1 LEAIM
6 ASALTRR
13 DFLAHTAT
21 VATAMALP
29 RWTMAAQTRMFIS
42 LNGAVAPRVGPWPEV
57 ARLASR
63 IGYGGLDW
71 SFGPTKAA
79 GAEATKAL
87 FTELKLKPT
96 IVNLPVQQPFGGD
109 EASFKEKLAPLDE
122 DAAFAQ
128 AIGCD
133 RMMLVLSATSPLPKG
148 EQRKLVRDRLAAIA
162 EVLQKHNIR
171 LGMEFLG
178 PLYMHAPAPPP
189 PPAPPAPSAASAA
202 PPTPSA
208 PAAGE
213 QGRAGRGG
221 RQGGGR
227 GPAGPRIPFIYTLP
241 ETVALAKDA
250 APNVGAILDVWHW
263 HHSGGTIADILATDV
278 SRIIH
283 VHISDAKAMPPE
295 DVRDNMRLM
304 PGEGII
310 DLVGF
315 LQALQK
321 IGYNG
326 GVSPEPLGR
335 IPADMSTEDAAKLG
349 YDTTLAVMKKA
360 GVI

>member
-1 LEAIM
+1 
-6 ASALTRR
+6 
-13 DFLAHTAT
+13 
-21 VATAMALP
+21 
-29 RWTMAAQTRMFIS
+29 
-42 LNGAVAPRVGPWPEV
+42 
-57 ARLASR
+57 
-63 IGYGGLDW
+63 
-71 SFGPTKAA
+71 
-79 GAEATKAL
+79 
-87 FTELKLKPT
+87 
-96 IVNLPVQQPFGGD
+96 
-109 EASFKEKLAPLDE
+109 
-122 DAAFAQ
+122 
-128 AIGCD
+128 
-133 RMMLVLSATSPLPKG
+133 MMLVLSPTSALPKD
-148 EQRKLVRDRLAAIA
+148 EQRTLVRDRLAAMA
-162 EVLQKHNIR
+162 EVLQKHNVK

-178 PLYMHAPAPPP
+178 PLYMHAPTPP
-189 PPAPPAPSAASAA
+189 PPAAPPAAPAASAA
-202 PPTPSA
+202 PNA
-208 PAAGE
+208 PAAAGN
-213 QGRAGRGG
+213 QGRSGRGG
-221 RQGGGR
+221 RQGGR

-241 ETVALAKDA
+241 ETAALAADA
-250 APNVGAILDVWHW
+250 APNVGVILDVWHW

-283 VHISDAKAMPPE
+283 VHLSDAKAMPPE

-335 IPADMSTEDAAKLG
+335 IPQDMSTEDAAKLG

>member
-29 RWTMAAQTRMFIS
+29 RWTLAAQTRMFIS
-42 LNGAVAPRVGPWPEV
+42 LNGAVAPRVGPWPDV

-71 SFGPTKAA
+71 GFGPTKAA

-133 RMMLVLSATSPLPKG
+133 RMMLVLSPTSALPKD
-148 EQRKLVRDRLAAIA
+148 EQRTLVRDRLAAMA
-162 EVLQKHNIR
+162 EVLQKHNVK

-178 PLYMHAPAPPP
+178 PLYMHAPTPP
-189 PPAPPAPSAASAA
+189 PPAAPPAAPAASAA
-202 PPTPSA
+202 PNA
-208 PAAGE
+208 PAAAGN
-213 QGRAGRGG
+213 QGRSGRGG
-221 RQGGGR
+221 RQGGR

-241 ETVALAKDA
+241 ETAALAADA
-250 APNVGAILDVWHW
+250 APNVGVILDVWHW

-283 VHISDAKAMPPE
+283 VHLSDAKAMPPE

-335 IPADMSTEDAAKLG
+335 IPQDMSTEDAAKLG